1 MISVRPPAKYCTS
14 TLSSCSLSPAGKCLA
29 CKSGLGD
36 YSKLDPCAF
45 ILAFQLTSVVL
56 VTQRQSKC
64 NLVEGMTVL
73 PTVEATAARLAPR
86 LCPKAFYVILKGIC
100 VLSGYSGLAKTNPET
115 SLVFVCEHM
124 M

>member
-1 MISVRPPAKYCTS
+1 M
-14 TLSSCSLSPAGKCLA
+14 
-29 CKSGLGD
+29 
-36 YSKLDPCAF
+36 
-45 ILAFQLTSVVL
+45 
-56 VTQRQSKC
+56 
-64 NLVEGMTVL
+64 L

-115 SLVFVCEHM
+115 NLVFVCEHM